1 MFRQALHFMSKG
13 TRIIFQK
20 VGQKVSRL
28 GDVIQQ
34 PRLLSVRLRGI
45 DVRMFESLYKPW
57 LVNADIH
64 TIFDVGA
71 NTGQFA
77 RAIHEIL
84 PEAYIYAFEP
94 LADCFTALERAMRHV
109 THFQAF
115 NTALG
120 DKEGEAVFYR
130 SAWSPS
136 SSLRPMGHL
145 HKEYFPDTA
154 QQSQEIVRVR
164 RLDDYADALKIQDNV
179 LVKLDVQGCEDKV
192 IQGGER
198 LLQRVKIL
206 IVETSMV
213 PLYEGQPLFR
223 DLFMML
229 DHLRFTYHG
238 ELSQFASPIDGSILQ
253 TDAIFMRD
261 ARPCIGTLPKS

>member
-1 MFRQALHFMSKG
+1 MLQQALHFMSKG

-28 GDVIQQ
+28 GDVIQE
-34 PRLLSVRLRGI
+34 PRLLSVRFRGI
-45 DVRMFESLYKPW
+45 DVRIFESLYKPW
-57 LVNADIH
+57 LFNADIY

-94 LADCFTALERAMRHV
+94 LSDCFTALQRAMRRV
-109 THFQAF
+109 KHFQAF

-120 DKEGEAVFYR
+120 ERDAETVFYR

-136 SSLRPMGHL
+136 SSLRPMGRL
-145 HKEYFPDTA
+145 HKEYFPYTA
-154 QQSQEIVRVR
+154 QQSQEIVQVR
-164 RLDDYADALKIQDNV
+164 RLDDYADTLKIHGNV

-192 IQGGER
+192 IAGGEC
-198 LLQRVKIL
+198 LLQRAKIL

-223 DLFMML
+223 HIFAML
-229 DHLRFTYHG
+229 DRLRFTYHG
-238 ELSQFASPIDGSILQ
+238 ALSQFTSPIDGSVVQ
-253 TDAIFMRD
+253 ADAIFMRD
-261 ARPCIGTLPKS
+261 A

>member
-1 MFRQALHFMSKG
+1 MSKG
-13 TRIIFQK
+13 TRMIFQK

-45 DVRMFESLYKPW
+45 DVRLFESLCKPW
-57 LVNADIH
+57 LFNADIH

-77 RAIHEIL
+77 RAIHDLL

-94 LADCFTALERAMRHV
+94 LADCFTALQRTMRHV
-109 THFQAF
+109 KHFQAF

-120 DKEGEAVFYR
+120 EKEGEAVFYR

-136 SSLRPMGHL
+136 SSLRPMGRL
-145 HKEYFPDTA
+145 HKENFPYTA
-154 QQSQEIVRVR
+154 RQSQEIVPIR
-164 RLDDYADALKIQDNV
+164 RLDDYADALKIQGNV
-179 LVKLDVQGCEDKV
+179 LVKLDVQGYEDKV
-192 IQGGER
+192 IEGGER
-198 LLQRVKIL
+198 LLQHTKVL

-213 PLYEGQPLFR
+213 LLYEGQPLFR
-223 DLFMML
+223 DIFTML

-238 ELSQFASPIDGSILQ
+238 ALSQFASPIDGSVVQ
-253 TDAIFMRD
+253 ADAIFIRD
-261 ARPCIGTLPKS
+261 A

>member
-1 MFRQALHFMSKG
+1 M
-13 TRIIFQK
+13 IFQK

-34 PRLLSVRLRGI
+34 PRLLSVHLRGV
-45 DVRMFESLYKPW
+45 DVRIFESLYKPW
-57 LVNADIH
+57 LFNADIH

-94 LADCFTALERAMRHV
+94 LSDCFTALQRAMRHV
-109 THFQAF
+109 KHFQAF
-115 NTALG
+115 NAALG
-120 DKEGEAVFYR
+120 EREGEAVFYR

-136 SSLRPMGHL
+136 SSLRPMGRL
-145 HKEYFPDTA
+145 HKEYFPYTA
-154 QQSQEIVRVR
+154 QQSQEIVPVR
-164 RLDDYADALKIQDNV
+164 RLDDYAAALKIQGNV

-192 IQGGER
+192 IEGGKC
-198 LLQRVKIL
+198 LLQRSKVL
-206 IVETSMV
+206 IVEMSMV
-213 PLYEGQPLFR
+213 SLYEGQPLFR
-223 DLFMML
+223 DIFTML
-229 DHLRFTYHG
+229 DRLRFTYQG
-238 ELSQFASPIDGSILQ
+238 ALSQFASPVDGSILQ

-261 ARPCIGTLPKS
+261 A

>member
-1 MFRQALHFMSKG
+1 MSKG
-13 TRIIFQK
+13 IRMIFQK

-28 GDVIQQ
+28 GDVIQK

-45 DVRMFESLYKPW
+45 DVRIFESLCKPW
-57 LVNADIH
+57 LFNANIH

-94 LADCFTALERAMRHV
+94 LSDCFTALQKAMRHV
-109 THFQAF
+109 KHFQAF

-120 DKEGEAVFYR
+120 EREGKAVFYR

-145 HKEYFPDTA
+145 HKEYFPHTA
-154 QQSQEIVRVR
+154 QQSQEIVHVR
-164 RLDDYADALKIQDNV
+164 RLDDYADA
-179 LVKLDVQGCEDKV
+179 
-192 IQGGER
+192 
-198 LLQRVKIL
+198 
-206 IVETSMV
+206 S
-213 PLYEGQPLFR
+213 
-223 DLFMML
+223 
-229 DHLRFTYHG
+229 
-238 ELSQFASPIDGSILQ
+238 GSSV
-253 TDAIFMRD
+253 M
-261 ARPCIGTLPKS
+261 